1 MFRTEKT
8 SKPLASGTYGCGLT
22 DLPHRGM
29 GGHTGVVDAII
40 ESVETVDICVERL
53 IKTIEK
59 VKGIA
64 VILADHGNADEMF
77 TVEKGKRIPKT
88 SHTLNPVPFI
98 IVDPAYQNEYTL
110 AKLEKRG
117 LSNVAATL
125 LNLLGFEKPDN
136 YDPSLITFKS

>member
-1 MFRTEKT
+1 MILLCQIKC
-8 SKPLASGTYGCGLT
+8 A
-22 DLPHRGM
+22 
-29 GGHTGVVDAII
+29 
-40 ESVETVDICVERL
+40 ERL

-98 IVDPAYQNEYTL
+98 IVDPGYQNEYTL